1 VALNSL
7 PLVDSHCHLDVQ
19 QFADD
24 RHAVIQRARDAGVR
38 LMVVP
43 GIDLEH
49 CRQALALA
57 AENRDIY
64 VAVGIHPNETG
75 DFDAAT
81 LATVEELSAQPKV
94 VALGEIG
101 LDYYWQRVPR
111 QVQWDAF
118 EAQLSLAARLGLP
131 VIIHNRDAHA
141 DIAAVLSAWVAGAE
155 FAASPLAQRPY
166 AGVLHAFGGDL
177 ALAEAATTWNFVL
190 SLGGPVTFT
199 NAKQL
204 HALVPQLRRERLML
218 ETDAPYLT
226 PHPHRGKR
234 NEPAYVALICEQ
246 LAALYGLTPAQV
258 AWDSTQLALRFFGLD
273 EQQIDVTTLPPSDG
287 ERAVDF
293 HARQGRDER
302 AT

>member
-1 VALNSL
+1 MALNSL

-19 QFADD
+19 QFAGD

-57 AENRDIY
+57 AKNSDVY

-75 DFDAAT
+75 DFDALT
-81 LATVEELSAQPKV
+81 LAAVEELAGRDKV

-131 VIIHNRDAHA
+131 VIIHNRAAHA
-141 DIAAVLSAWVAGAE
+141 DVAAVLSAWVGGAE

-234 NEPAYVALICEQ
+234 NEPAYVALVCEQ

-258 AWDSTQLALRFFGLD
+258 AWDSTQLALRFFGLT
-273 EQQIDVTTLPPSDG
+273 EQQIDLTILSPSDR
-287 ERAVDF
+287 ERAFGF
-293 HARQGRDER
+293 HARQERDE
-302 AT
+302 